1 MPEEQD
7 YILGGIVRG
16 KQLPEDQEIFTIHY
30 RGLKILKE
38 LGLMKTARAMLRRN
52 AGSETLASPRPQA
65 GWPMTEAVA
74 PDRPRLAGAPLV
86 VVTRSSFLGRSGW
99 KSDAARDAALL
110 FGPERLRLRTELFR
124 TITLPSLVA
133 QTDRDLTHVILTS
146 GQLPHWAMAELNEAC
161 ATA

>member
-16 KQLPEDQEIFTIHY
+16 KQLPEDQEIFAIHY